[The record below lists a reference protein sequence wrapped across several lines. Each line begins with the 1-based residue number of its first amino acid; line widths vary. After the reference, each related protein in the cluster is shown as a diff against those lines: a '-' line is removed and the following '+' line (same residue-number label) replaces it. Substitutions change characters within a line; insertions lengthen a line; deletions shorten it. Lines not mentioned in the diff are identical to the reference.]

1 LPAVAA
7 RVIAAAP
14 SGRIRAVRRQFATE
28 EPMTGLEASGRS
40 SVPLVAGR
48 SYGNARFRGD
58 PAAFWRLMVRG
69 ALLLM
74 LTLGIYRF
82 WLATDVR
89 RFLWSNS
96 EIAGHSLDYTGTPT
110 ELLIGFLIA
119 ITILVPIN
127 ALLFLILFLE
137 TLAQYATMIGFLFL
151 AFLGQVAVYR
161 ARRYR
166 LTRTVLRGIRFHQT
180 GSSWRYA
187 VCASFWWILAIASF
201 GLLYPFAVASLERFK
216 LRNTYYGNLPGRFVG
231 TGARLFL
238 RGLLIWL
245 LVMGPFLFGLI
256 VALATIDPDALVN
269 AIEGGGDALRRFGDP
284 AVYVGMAAVAFGLGW
299 TAFAAFLLYPV
310 FQAMVLRWWA
320 SGLRFGEVTVT
331 SNLRTRRVYGV
342 YLRFLLYGV
351 LFGIVSAVAITISVT
366 LWVGIARG
374 GALPTLAA
382 EIGGAALAVLGY
394 LAVVLGYWAIYQAT
408 VKLSLWR
415 LVMDSLDLSGVAALD
430 RVTAAGQPSSAV
442 GEGLADALNVGG
454 L

>member
-1 LPAVAA
+1 
-7 RVIAAAP
+7 
-14 SGRIRAVRRQFATE
+14 
-28 EPMTGLEASGRS
+28 MTGLDASARC
-40 SVPLVAGR
+40 SVPTVADR
-48 SYGNARFRGD
+48 SFGNVRFRGD
-58 PAAFWRLMVRG
+58 PVAFWRLMARG

-137 TLAQYATMIGFLFL
+137 TLAQYATVIGFLFL

-187 VCASFWWILAIASF
+187 VCASFWWSLAILSF

-216 LRNTYYGNLPGRFVG
+216 LRNTFYGNLPGRFVG
-231 TGARLFL
+231 SGARLFL
-238 RGLLIWL
+238 RGLLLWL
-245 LVMGPFLFGLI
+245 LVMGPLLCGLF
-256 VALATIDPDALVN
+256 VALATIDPDALADVL
-269 AIEGGGDALRRFGDP
+269 ESGGENLAGLADP
-284 AVYVGMAAVAFGLGW
+284 VVYVGLAAAVFGFGW
-299 TAFAAFLLYPV
+299 AVFAGFLLYPV

-320 SGLRFGEVTVT
+320 SGLRFGEVTAT
-331 SNLRTRRVYGV
+331 SHLRTGQVYGA
-342 YLRFLLYGV
+342 YLRFLLYAV
-351 LFGIVSAVAITISVT
+351 LFGLVSGIVITVIAT
-366 LWVGIARG
+366 LWIAVARG
-374 GALPTLAA
+374 GAVVSTAA
-382 EIGGAALAVLGY
+382 EIGGAALAILGY

>member
-1 LPAVAA
+1 
-7 RVIAAAP
+7 
-14 SGRIRAVRRQFATE
+14 
-28 EPMTGLEASGRS
+28 MTGLDASARR
-40 SVPLVAGR
+40 SVPSVAGR
-48 SYGNARFRGD
+48 SSGNVRFRGD
-58 PAAFWRLMVRG
+58 TVAFWRLMARG

-137 TLAQYATMIGFLFL
+137 TLAQYATVIGFLFL

-187 VCASFWWILAIASF
+187 VCASFWWSLAILSF

-216 LRNTYYGNLPGRFVG
+216 LRNTFYGNLPGRFVG
-231 TGARLFL
+231 SGARLFL
-238 RGLLIWL
+238 RGLLMWL
-245 LVMGPFLFGLI
+245 LVMGPLLCGLL
-256 VALATIDPDALVN
+256 VALATIDPDALFDVL
-269 AIEGGGDALRRFGDP
+269 ERGGENLGDLDP
-284 AVYVGMAAVAFGLGW
+284 AVYVGLAAAAFGFAW
-299 TAFAAFLLYPV
+299 AAFAGFLLYPV

-320 SGLRFGEVTVT
+320 SGLRFGEVTAT
-331 SNLRTRRVYGV
+331 SHLRTGQVYGA
-342 YLRFLLYGV
+342 YLRFLLYAV
-351 LFGIVSAVAITISVT
+351 LFGIVSGIVIAIIAT
-366 LWVGIARG
+366 LWIAVARG
-374 GALPTLAA
+374 GAVASTAA

-430 RVTAAGQPSSAV
+430 RVTAAGQPSSSV